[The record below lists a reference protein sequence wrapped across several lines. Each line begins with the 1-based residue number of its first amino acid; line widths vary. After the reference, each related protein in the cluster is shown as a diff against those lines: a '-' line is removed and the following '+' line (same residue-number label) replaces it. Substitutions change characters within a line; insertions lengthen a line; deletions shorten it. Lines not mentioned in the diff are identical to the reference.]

1 MNKKILIIDGHPLE
15 KSLCKSIADTYQNAS
30 TNSQVEVKRINIR
43 DLSFDLTLLDFEGDQ
58 KLEEDLIKAQDLI
71 KWCNHLVVVYP
82 IWWGMMPALLKG
94 FIDRVL
100 LPGFAFKYHDND
112 PMWDKLLK
120 GKSARVIVTSDSPVW
135 YLKFFLLGAP
145 YKIMKTNILD
155 FCGFKPVKLT
165 PLGSVRKASSKKIEA
180 FLEKVRVLGSRGE

>member
-43 DLSFDLTLLDFEGDQ
+43 DLSFDLNLLDFKGDQ
-58 KLEEDLIKAQDLI
+58 KLEENLIEAQDLI

-135 YLKFFLLGAP
+135 YLKLFLLGAP

-165 PLGSVRKASSKKIEA
+165 TLGSVRQASSEKVEA